1 MPKKQ
6 LTDQQV
12 EEILDSLSGME
23 KAEPRP
29 FFYTR
34 LQARMAKE
42 ADNSAWGRTIS
53 LVSRPAVAFSAVVLF
68 LLMNGYFLFNKFG
81 QQPPPSEETYQ
92 ALAVEYSEMNSPF
105 YEVNQENP

>member
-1 MPKKQ
+1 MPKKR

-34 LQARMAKE
+34 LQARMAVE
-42 ADNSAWGRTIS
+42 TDPSAWGKTMAI
-53 LVSRPAVAFSAVVLF
+53 LSRPVVALAALVIF
-68 LLMNGYFLFNKFG
+68 LLVNGFILFNKFERK
-81 QQPPPSEETYQ
+81 SVVTEESYQ

-105 YEVNQENP
+105 YENPENR